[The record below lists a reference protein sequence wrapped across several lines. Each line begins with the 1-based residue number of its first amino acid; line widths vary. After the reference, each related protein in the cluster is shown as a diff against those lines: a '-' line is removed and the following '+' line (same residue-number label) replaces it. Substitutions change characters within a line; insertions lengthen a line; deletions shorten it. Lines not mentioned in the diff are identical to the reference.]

1 MARADKQT
9 RTSDVDI
16 YILRYLR
23 SRIGTSDFLL
33 GGSEPS
39 IRMAVDPVVSDEYVL
54 FSLLPSHGSHRWESQ
69 ADDQSHSEP
78 ISLSSSSSYVKLEL
92 RYSSGGK
99 PRNYGQKEE
108 CKTEGDIQPRA
119 RSTNRRSGRL

>member
-54 FSLLPSHGSHRWESQ
+54 FSLLPFHGSHS
-69 ADDQSHSEP
+69 
-78 ISLSSSSSYVKLEL
+78 
-92 RYSSGGK
+92 
-99 PRNYGQKEE
+99 
-108 CKTEGDIQPRA
+108 
-119 RSTNRRSGRL
+119 